1 MMQQTKN
8 RWLIVLAAIGIH
20 ISIGSVYAWSVLT
33 KPIMQ
38 AMGFSLKEV
47 TWTFSL
53 AILFL
58 GTSAGFLGTYV
69 EKYGPRRSGLIS
81 MCFFVSGLL
90 GTAYALTQHS
100 LLLLYLFYG
109 VIGGIGLG
117 TRDITPGSTLVEWV
131 PNKRGLSNRPA
142 NFGLR
147 FSPPFSGAVMQDKS
161 GKRTP

>member
-1 MMQQTKN
+1 MQQTKN
-8 RWLIVLAAIGIH
+8 KWLIVLAAIGIH

-69 EKYGPRRSGLIS
+69 EKYGPRRSGLMS

-117 TRDITPGSTLVEWV
+117 IFVLVCLAV
-131 PNKRGLSNRPA
+131 SCVVYY
-142 NFGLR
+142 
-147 FSPPFSGAVMQDKS
+147 PFVKILDNQALKEEQARAEELADAQ
-161 GKRTP
+161 

>member
-1 MMQQTKN
+1 MQQTKN

-38 AMGFSLKEV
+38 AMVFSLKEV

-100 LLLLYLFYG
+100 LLLLYL
-109 VIGGIGLG
+109 L
-117 TRDITPGSTLVEWV
+117 LQH
-131 PNKRGLSNRPA
+131 
-142 NFGLR
+142 
-147 FSPPFSGAVMQDKS
+147 SPPSSPAQAVSVWEQAILP
-161 GKRTP
+161 RCLHW

>member
-1 MMQQTKN
+1 MQQTKN

-81 MCFFVSGLL
+81 MCFFVSGLCIDAAQPAAVISFL
-90 GTAYALTQHS
+90 RRYRRYRSGNRLYYA
-100 LLLLYLFYG
+100 
-109 VIGGIGLG
+109 GIYTGE
-117 TRDITPGSTLVEWV
+117 VV
-131 PNKRGLSNRPA
+131 P
-142 NFGLR
+142 
-147 FSPPFSGAVMQDKS
+147 Q
-161 GKRTP
+161 